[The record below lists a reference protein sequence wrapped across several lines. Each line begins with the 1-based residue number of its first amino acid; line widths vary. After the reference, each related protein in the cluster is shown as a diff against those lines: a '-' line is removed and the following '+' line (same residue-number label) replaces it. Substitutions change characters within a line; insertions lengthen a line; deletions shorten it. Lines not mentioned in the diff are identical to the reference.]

1 MNDPCT
7 DTSSLFKHFSVAVFG
22 SGCVGKA
29 TAENLI
35 RNHIGSVYLICNEKE
50 TSGFHCDHAPAEELT
65 LNSTDPVIHLCPVPF
80 SPEVFSYINLQCFDY
95 IVDAME
101 NIEEKLLLY
110 RKAASYKIPLVS
122 CMDTAGRID
131 PASIETASLDSYNCY
146 MAQQLKALSGEAFSD
161 LPVVYSTELPSAPT
175 SRFTQH
181 CQHCQCPPSTAMS
194 CSHRRISSSCNAYVT
209 AMASMKLA
217 AEVIYSLYEKL

>member
-80 SPEVFSYINLQCFDY
+80 SPEVFSYINLQCES
-95 IVDAME
+95 M
-101 NIEEKLLLY
+101 
-110 RKAASYKIPLVS
+110 RK
-122 CMDTAGRID
+122 
-131 PASIETASLDSYNCY
+131 SL
-146 MAQQLKALSGEAFSD
+146 
-161 LPVVYSTELPSAPT
+161 
-175 SRFTQH
+175 
-181 CQHCQCPPSTAMS
+181 
-194 CSHRRISSSCNAYVT
+194 
-209 AMASMKLA
+209 
-217 AEVIYSLYEKL
+217 

>member
-110 RKAASYKIPLVS
+110 QKAASYKIPVVS

-131 PASIETASLDSYNCY
+131 PASIETASLGSCNCY

-161 LPVVYSTELPSAPT
+161 LPVVYSTELPSAPA

-181 CQHCQCPPSTAMS
+181 C
-194 CSHRRISSSCNAYVT
+194 
-209 AMASMKLA
+209 
-217 AEVIYSLYEKL
+217 